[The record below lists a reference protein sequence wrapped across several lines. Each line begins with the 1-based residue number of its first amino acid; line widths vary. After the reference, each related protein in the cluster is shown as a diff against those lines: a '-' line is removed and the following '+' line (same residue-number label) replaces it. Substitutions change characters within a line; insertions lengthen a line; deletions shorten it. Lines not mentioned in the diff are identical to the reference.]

1 MNLRSNL
8 AKGERQSEK
17 FGAAQDESDDELEEE
32 SLLETPLDKVEPYGL
47 FKGTLFSMRILN
59 AYLPLCPLT
68 CLSSELQ
75 QEQPQLYDNLTKIL
89 NPEEQQIVQ
98 AVIVQ
103 ADANAIA
110 SQAVAAATAAQTNG
124 GHRLSLPVGV

>member
-1 MNLRSNL
+1 MDLRSD
-8 AKGERQSEK
+8 AAESKKQSEK

-47 FKGTLFSMRILN
+47 FKGTLFSTHIL
-59 AYLPLCPLT
+59 LDDLCSCSLT
-68 CLSSELQ
+68 RLSQELQ

-103 ADANAIA
+103 ADTNAVA
-110 SQAVAAATAAQTNG
+110 AQAVAAATAAQTNG
-124 GHRLSLPVGV
+124 GH

>member
-1 MNLRSNL
+1 MFVIGPGLSL
-8 AKGERQSEK
+8 KQSEK

-47 FKGTLFSMRILN
+47 FKGTLFSMHIDDVSLSFSLTR
-59 AYLPLCPLT
+59 LPQ
-68 CLSSELQ
+68 ELQ
-75 QEQPQLYDNLTKIL
+75 QEQPQLYENLTKIL

-103 ADANAIA
+103 ADANVVAA
-110 SQAVAAATAAQTNG
+110 QAVAAATAAQTNG
-124 GHRLSLPVGV
+124 GH

>member
-1 MNLRSNL
+1 MNLPSDS
-8 AKGERQSEK
+8 ADGEKQSEK

-47 FKGTLFSMRILN
+47 FKGTLFSMHILN
-59 AYLPLCPLT
+59 GDIPPYSLTRLPQG
-68 CLSSELQ
+68 LQ

-103 ADANAIA
+103 ADANSVAA
-110 SQAVAAATAAQTNG
+110 QAVAAATAAQTNG
-124 GHRLSLPVGV
+124 RH

>member
-1 MNLRSNL
+1 M
-8 AKGERQSEK
+8 KQSEK

-47 FKGTLFSMRILN
+47 FKGTLFSMHINDVSLSFSLTR
-59 AYLPLCPLT
+59 LPQ
-68 CLSSELQ
+68 ELQ
-75 QEQPQLYDNLTKIL
+75 QEQPQLYENLTKIL

-103 ADANAIA
+103 ADANVVAA
-110 SQAVAAATAAQTNG
+110 QAVAAATAAQTNG
-124 GHRLSLPVGV
+124 GH

>member
-1 MNLRSNL
+1 MNLRSDS
-8 AKGERQSEK
+8 ADGEKQSEK

-47 FKGTLFSMRILN
+47 FKGTLFSMYILGDDR
-59 AYLPLCPLT
+59 PLCSLT
-68 CLSSELQ
+68 RPPQELQ

-89 NPEEQQIVQ
+89 NPDEQQIVQ

-103 ADANAIA
+103 ADANAVA
-110 SQAVAAATAAQTNG
+110 AQAVAAATAAQTNG
-124 GHRLSLPVGV
+124 GH

>member
-1 MNLRSNL
+1 MRSDSAN
-8 AKGERQSEK
+8 GENQSEK

-47 FKGTLFSMRILN
+47 FKGTLFSMYIPGDPR
-59 AYLPLCPLT
+59 PLCSLT
-68 CLSSELQ
+68 RLPQELQ

-89 NPEEQQIVQ
+89 NPDEQQIVQ

-103 ADANAIA
+103 ADANAVSA
-110 SQAVAAATAAQTNG
+110 QAVAAATAATNG
-124 GHRLSLPVGV
+124 GH